1 MEEGKCLYMRMGF
14 FPSFFF
20 FTLTWSCYL
29 VLEKR
34 YPVITVDLLLNSVR
48 NLLCF
53 FYFINS
59 HFLLDIIFSPVYN
72 I

>member
-1 MEEGKCLYMRMGF
+1 MIVYENGGF
-14 FPSFFF
+14 FLLFF

-34 YPVITVDLLLNSVR
+34 YPVIAVDLLLNSVR

-53 FYFINS
+53 FYFSTS
-59 HFLLDIIFSPVYN
+59 HFLLDILFSSVY
-72 I
+72 II

>member
-1 MEEGKCLYMRMGF
+1 MKERKMVVYENGGF
-14 FPSFFF
+14 FTFFF
-20 FTLTWSCYL
+20 ILTWSCYL

-53 FYFINS
+53 FYFITS

>member
-1 MEEGKCLYMRMGF
+1 MFVYENGGF
-14 FPSFFF
+14 FLLFFF
-20 FTLTWSCYL
+20 FFLTLTWSCYL

-53 FYFINS
+53 FYFITS
-59 HFLLDIIFSPVYN
+59 HLLDILFFSVY
-72 I
+72 II